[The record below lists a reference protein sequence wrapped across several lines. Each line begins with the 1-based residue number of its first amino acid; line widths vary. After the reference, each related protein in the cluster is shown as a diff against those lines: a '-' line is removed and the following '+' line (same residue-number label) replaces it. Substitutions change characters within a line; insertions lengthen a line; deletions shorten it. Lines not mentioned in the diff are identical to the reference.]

1 MSGSA
6 CTPALTTSSS
16 TSALFGT
23 WSSEH
28 RSSLNSLASLSVPPS
43 TSQEDT
49 LNAAVKDIQDMTQ
62 CLQDQIRNL
71 SSSSNEISANQE
83 TILALNAEIEKEEA
97 NAAIARDR
105 VAYIRDPATSV
116 SNYESWFPMG
126 RPMKILSMIAILGVT
141 LFVSI
146 FALLIALSVV
156 GVDVSV
162 FTQPSIR
169 TGYGYGWT
177 DWIYSQFTPAFW
189 IMLIILL
196 SIVAVYVN
204 RKAPL

>member
-1 MSGSA
+1 MASSA
-6 CTPALTTSSS
+6 CTPALKNSSS
-16 TSALFGT
+16 TPALFET
-23 WSSEH
+23 WSSGYT
-28 RSSLNSLASLSVPPS
+28 SSLNTLASLTNPPS
-43 TSQEDT
+43 NTEKQT
-49 LNAAVKDIQDMTQ
+49 LNDAITDIKNMTE
-62 CLQDQIRNL
+62 CLESQIQEL
-71 SSSSNEISANQE
+71 SSSSNNISANQE
-83 TILALNAEIEKEEA
+83 TILALNAKIQKEEE

-126 RPMKILSMIAILGVT
+126 RPMKLLSMIAILGVT

-146 FALLIALSVV
+146 FALLILLSAV
-156 GVDVSV
+156 GIDVSV
-162 FTQPSIR
+162 FTQPSMR

-177 DWIYSQFTPAFW
+177 EWIYSQFTPAFW

-196 SIVAVYVN
+196 SIIAVYIN